1 MSKPMFFVVGF
12 GVGAALAFLLL
23 WVKIGCPSL
32 PVRVLTEREVVWR
45 AR

>member
-1 MSKPMFFVVGF
+1 MSRSMTFVVGF
-12 GVGAALAFLLL
+12 GVGAAFTFLLL